1 MTFENLASGLI
12 GAVIGGVI
20 VVWAEQWRWRRE
32 NVAAARL
39 VFFEVLA
46 NRIMLKEPT
55 KGVFLGNMAT
65 KEAWDAEQ
73 VRVAS
78 LLESKELEI
87 VAKAYRMLAITLE
100 TRASIG
106 DAAWRDSFKD
116 EDGQK
121 YLTTLRAA
129 FGEAEAVLVR
139 AGKFARPG
147 PQKPSGWLGI
157 AGGGLVRLSGP

>member
-1 MTFENLASGLI
+1 MTPDTLLTGLI

-39 VFFEVLA
+39 VFFEVLSS
-46 NRIMLKEPT
+46 RIMLKEPG

-106 DAAWRDSFKD
+106 DAAWRASFND
-116 EDGQK
+116 EGGEE
-121 YLTTLRAA
+121 YLKRLRAA
-129 FGEAEAVLVR
+129 FGEAEAVLVQ
-139 AGKFARPG
+139 AGRFARLAP
-147 PQKPSGWLGI
+147 
-157 AGGGLVRLSGP
+157 